1 MAATRASLN
10 RSQTMPA
17 GETPGIEYFWATKL
31 DASKKSFTWTVKDDA
46 LEEDDED
53 FINHTLFIKTAVLG
67 AEAVDDQSNVVMMES
82 LDCENQKVEGAILH
96 LKKGSGGSL
105 MCPLDLSISG
115 KQGATFTLIGDG
127 PIYISGNY
135 LQEYPKE
142 DPLDNTQTEGESDE
156 SCDELNGT
164 NGEMEDE
171 EESEEQ
177 SGKKEEKKETAAKRK
192 GSTGKDKKGEKGE
205 EDMEAADDGED
216 AEDQPPKKNSKK
228 ESKTPESA
236 KPKRKTKA

>member
-1 MAATRASLN
+1 M
-10 RSQTMPA
+10 
-17 GETPGIEYFWATKL
+17 G
-31 DASKKSFTWTVKDDA
+31 
-46 LEEDDED
+46 
-53 FINHTLFIKTAVLG
+53 
-67 AEAVDDQSNVVMMES
+67 DDQSNVVMMDS
-82 LDCENQKVEGAILH
+82 LDCENQQVDGAILH

-142 DPLDNTQTEGESDE
+142 DPLDNTQT
-156 SCDELNGT
+156 
-164 NGEMEDE
+164 E

-228 ESKTPESA
+228 ESKTPE
-236 KPKRKTKA
+236 